1 MKRFS
6 ILLSIL
12 ILFFIFTVPVKKTDA
27 SDKGTLK
34 QILNTQQEILK
45 RLDAIEKRLS
55 TAAPQA
61 PPPIDYNKVYEIPI
75 GNSPT
80 KGDKN
85 APVTIIEFSDFQ
97 CPYCAR
103 LQPTLKDVLNAYPKD
118 VRLVFKQ
125 YPLPFHPQARNA
137 AKASMAA
144 GEQGKFWEMHDMI
157 FENFNQLNEEKFS
170 EFAQKISLDV
180 KKFQADYNS
189 NKYDQLIQQDI
200 NTGRSAN
207 VTGTPTL
214 FINGKR
220 MVQRS
225 FNDFKDAIDNIL
237 KTKKK

>member
-1 MKRFS
+1 MKRFL
-6 ILLSIL
+6 ILFSVL
-12 ILFFIFTVPVKKTDA
+12 ILFFILCIPLTRADS
-27 SDKGTLK
+27 SDKETLK

-45 RLDAIEKRLS
+45 RLDALEKRLS
-55 TAAPQA
+55 TPQA
-61 PPPIDYNKVYEIPI
+61 QPSVDYNKIYEIPV
-75 GNSPT
+75 GNSPV
-80 KGDKN
+80 KGNKD
-85 APVTIIEFSDFQ
+85 ASVTIVEFSDFQ

-103 LQPTLKDVLNAYPKD
+103 LQPTLRNVLNAYPKD
-118 VRLVFKQ
+118 VRLVFKH

-157 FENFNQLNEEKFS
+157 FENFNQLTEEKFS
-170 EFAQKISLDV
+170 EFAQKLGLDV

-189 NKYDQLIQQDI
+189 NKYEQLIHEDM
-200 NTGRSAN
+200 NKARDVN
-207 VTGTPTL
+207 VTGTPTI

-220 MVQRS
+220 MMQRS